1 MCAARRVSD
10 ILAEDQQDAQK
21 LGVEGT
27 PYFLVNNMVVR
38 GALPL
43 SCSKAP
49 WTWPL
54 SRTAS
59 KMCIVRAERPDL
71 EEILRLQY
79 LAYQSEARLLNNF
92 SIPPLRENL
101 EDLVRQFEAGMVFL
115 KAVDT
120 DGALVGS
127 VRARVE
133 QSRVY
138 VGKLMVHP
146 QRRGKGLGTRLLAAL
161 ESAMGSM
168 VPQARY
174 ELFTRTQSLRNLRLY
189 ERTGYRPFREEEP
202 EPGLRL
208 VFLEK

>member
-1 MCAARRVSD
+1 
-10 ILAEDQQDAQK
+10 
-21 LGVEGT
+21 
-27 PYFLVNNMVVR
+27 
-38 GALPL
+38 
-43 SCSKAP
+43 
-49 WTWPL
+49 
-54 SRTAS
+54 
-59 KMCIVRAERPDL
+59 MCIVRAERPDL

-133 QSRVY
+133 QNRVY

-161 ESAMGSM
+161 ESM

-174 ELFTRTQSLRNLRLY
+174 ELFTSTQSLRNLRLY

>member
-1 MCAARRVSD
+1 
-10 ILAEDQQDAQK
+10 
-21 LGVEGT
+21 
-27 PYFLVNNMVVR
+27 
-38 GALPL
+38 
-43 SCSKAP
+43 
-49 WTWPL
+49 
-54 SRTAS
+54 
-59 KMCIVRAERPDL
+59 
-71 EEILRLQY
+71 
-79 LAYQSEARLLNNF
+79 
-92 SIPPLRENL
+92 
-101 EDLVRQFEAGMVFL
+101 MVFL
-115 KAVDT
+115 KAADT

-174 ELFTRTQSLRNLRLY
+174 ELFTSTQSLRNLRLY
-189 ERTGYRPFREEEP
+189 ERAGYRPFREEEP